1 MDKDIPSSTAVGA
14 AMLRAAHQLIDGDNK
29 LLDDPVILQLIGEDA
44 ADHIRERRNDF
55 YMPYALGMRTHIVLR
70 SRYAEDHLH
79 QAYENGVRQFIIL
92 GAGMDTFAYRQP
104 EWADNIQIIEADHPA
119 SQANKLEHLTDA
131 GIAIP
136 ANVSYV
142 KVDLE
147 QDDLAEAFKQSKL
160 NFSEPVFV
168 ACLGVLI
175 YLTKETIAKI
185 FNFAGSLPAGSELVF
200 TASQKR
206 TDRWSAMTAERVAQS
221 GEPWISYFNFYEME
235 EQLKAAGFKEII
247 YLTPAEA
254 KRMYFTG
261 AKLQLPPPQKCSL
274 VRAVV

>member
-1 MDKDIPSSTAVGA
+1 MNKDTPSWTAVGA
-14 AMLRAAHQLIDGDNK
+14 AMLRAAHQIIDGDNK
-29 LLDDPVILQLIGEDA
+29 LLNDPVILKLIGNDA

-55 YMPYALGMRTHIVLR
+55 YIPGPLAMRTHIVLR
-70 SRYAEDHLH
+70 SRYAEDCLQH
-79 QAYENGVRQFIIL
+79 AYENGVRQFIIL

-104 EWADNIQIIEADHPA
+104 EWAANIQIIEADHPA
-119 SQANKLEHLTDA
+119 SQANKLEHLSDA
-131 GIAIP
+131 GIATP
-136 ANVSYV
+136 PNVSYI

-160 NFSEPVFV
+160 NFNEPVFV

-185 FNFAGSLPAGSELVF
+185 FSFVGSLPAKSEVVF

-206 TDRWSAMTAERVAQS
+206 TDGWSAMTAELVAQS
-221 GEPWISYFNFYEME
+221 GEPWISYFNFEEME
-235 EQLKAAGFKEII
+235 KQLNDAGFTEVL
-247 YLTPAEA
+247 YLPPAEA
-254 KRMYFTG
+254 KRIYFTG